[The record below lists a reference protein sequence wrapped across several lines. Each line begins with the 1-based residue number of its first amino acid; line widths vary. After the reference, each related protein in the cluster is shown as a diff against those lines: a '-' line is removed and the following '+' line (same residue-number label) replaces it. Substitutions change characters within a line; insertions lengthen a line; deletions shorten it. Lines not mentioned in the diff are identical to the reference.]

1 MAEEEKTKVQSEG
14 EENSKSAD
22 GQSAP
27 SSDTLE
33 TKQSASGTSAP
44 EKTDAPS
51 DNKTPAP
58 DTAPDN
64 LDDSDK
70 ADASNPAGG
79 EPDTS
84 DNAADGGGN
93 DPDKKGKK
101 GKKGKDD
108 PSEKNPKSN
117 AKMQKEW
124 EDSIVA
130 SKKVKREEIRR
141 KFKQAIV
148 IMLVFALVVTSV
160 VYVMLLFVQEN
171 NVRITAKSQQDKS
184 ISLSL
189 DGSMWTPY
197 LNAEGPDKIWNI
209 SYNPIYKGEHT
220 ETMAQVRER
229 LCIASPELGVINGEN
244 YIRFVFLVKNTGK
257 FDADI
262 DYVMTLDND
271 DRNLQDAVRVMWA
284 ESFKSSDLTAEQ
296 TSVEVYAA
304 LSRNPRLAD
313 TNINYNR
320 TPEMGYLEYCA
331 YPFGSDDPKSSTYDL
346 RAYER
351 TLTGSAYDEA
361 QEAGYFATT
370 PFESDE
376 AVFKRHTVLAVGD
389 IMYCYVC
396 IWLEGSDFDCVD
408 SALGGFVK
416 LGIDFVSY

>member
-1 MAEEEKTKVQSEG
+1 MAEEEKTTIQSEG
-14 EENSKSAD
+14 EENSKAAD
-22 GQSAP
+22 GKAAP
-27 SSDTLE
+27 VSETIE
-33 TKQSASGTSAP
+33 TKQGASGSSVPETSAP
-44 EKTDAPS
+44 KDEA
-51 DNKTPAP
+51 
-58 DTAPDN
+58 
-64 LDDSDK
+64 K
-70 ADASNPAGG
+70 ADTSASSGGG
-79 EPDTS
+79 EPDTDS
-84 DNAADGGGN
+84 DGADVKEN
-93 DPDKKGKK
+93 KSDKKGKK
-101 GKKGKDD
+101 VKDEE
-108 PSEKNPKSN
+108 PPQNPKSN

-220 ETMAQVRER
+220 ETIAQVREM
-229 LCIASPELGVINGEN
+229 LSAASPELGVINGEN

-284 ESFKSSDLTAEQ
+284 ESFKSSDLTVEK
-296 TSVEVYAA
+296 TNVEVYAA

-331 YPFGSDDPKSSTYDL
+331 YPLGSDDPKSSTYDL

-351 TLTGSAYDEA
+351 TLTGAAYDEA
-361 QEAGYFATT
+361 QAAG
-370 PFESDE
+370 
-376 AVFKRHTVLAVGD
+376 
-389 IMYCYVC
+389 
-396 IWLEGSDFDCVD
+396 
-408 SALGGFVK
+408 
-416 LGIDFVSY
+416 